1 MFSLPDHNSFQ
12 VRYWN
17 HISNRMLSEWDG
29 GPPPVP
35 RLQAPVHASLEHD
48 LIRHYTGRWTWTL
61 DNSIEPSR
69 RFHNHEEGPLLDPSP
84 GAFIY
89 KTMLKHYA
97 NWAPKLE
104 VNVNKVMAQSPWLF
118 VWSSN
123 GHPTSDWQWDMDMG
137 HSQTGIYSVSCSSW
151 WWLLI

>member
-123 GHPTSDWQWDMDMG
+123 GWASNIRLAMQWDMG
-137 HSQTGIYSVSCSSW
+137 HSQTGIYSVSRS